1 MEIILIPLCI
11 YLLALLIFKLLSKRF
26 KSKIDIDLDD
36 ELTEEAEEKTE
47 DLKTSSEQDKIKT
60 EYKMGT
66 KEAIS
71 VAKTVDSEMTAKYVM
86 SQNWSEEVQ
95 IAMAETK
102 NIQAQKFLLNFKE
115 LSGETLTV
123 ICERPANF
131 NFDSDIVEDWFE
143 KAIKKT
149 KLTSQQQ
156 IRISRAGYFIMKKAL
171 LLKEDLTA
179 NALVELCQNSGRL
192 NLDSDTVKWWY
203 LNAINRTKPS
213 EKQQLKIVDTKKYTF
228 LRALLLSDVLKAE
241 TLIAISERPAN
252 LNIDSSEVVWGWFEK
267 AVNKTELS
275 VEQQVRMAKLKNF
288 ASKRAL
294 LWSKRLSYEAFLA
307 ICQNPGT
314 FNMENDTVQMHF
326 RETTKRL
333 LPTLN
338 DEQKAELAKTKIKGV
353 LKGLM

>member
-1 MEIILIPLCI
+1 MEIFLIPLSI
-11 YLLALLIFKLLSKRF
+11 YLLALLIFKLLSKRN
-26 KSKIDIDLDD
+26 KNKIDFDLDE
-36 ELTEEAEEKTE
+36 ELTEDPKAQEEK
-47 DLKTSSEQDKIKT
+47 QDEIKT

-71 VAKTVDSEMTAKYVM
+71 VARTVDSEMTANYIM
-86 SQNWSEEVQ
+86 AQNWSEEVQ
-95 IAMAETK
+95 VAMAETK
-102 NIQAQKFLLNFKE
+102 NIEAQKFLLNFKE
-115 LSGETLTV
+115 LSGEALTV

-131 NFDSDIVEDWFE
+131 NFDSDIVENWFE
-143 KAIKKT
+143 KAIKRT
-149 KLTSQQQ
+149 KLTSKQQ

-171 LLKEDLTA
+171 LLKEDLTS
-179 NALVELCQNSGRL
+179 NALVELCYNSGRL

-213 EKQQLKIVDTKKYTF
+213 EKQQLKIVETKKYSF

-241 TLIAISERPAN
+241 TLIAISEDPGN
-252 LNIDSSEVVWGWFEK
+252 LNTESETVWSWFEN

-294 LWSKRLSYEAFLA
+294 LWSKHLVYEAFLV

-314 FNMENDTVQMHF
+314 FNMENDTVQKHF